1 MLYYVFMT
9 AHPGIACLPEISCS
23 LNNFHA
29 RLSLH
34 VLKRSVE
41 SRMLY
46 LDFVISGDQRGLA
59 PRGGFEPPT
68 FLLTAECSTVEL
80 PGNWTAISNHF
91 NTFRC
96 GLLHGNHARF
106 GPIGPNFETQTDFLS

>member
-9 AHPGIACLPEISCS
+9 ALLDIAGMAELRNPF
-23 LNNFHA
+23 NNFHA

-46 LDFVISGDQRGLA
+46 PNSVIA
-59 PRGGFEPPT
+59 
-68 FLLTAECSTVEL
+68 
-80 PGNWTAISNHF
+80 
-91 NTFRC
+91 
-96 GLLHGNHARF
+96 
-106 GPIGPNFETQTDFLS
+106 

>member
-46 LDFVISGDQRGLA
+46 LDFVIS
-59 PRGGFEPPT
+59 
-68 FLLTAECSTVEL
+68 
-80 PGNWTAISNHF
+80 
-91 NTFRC
+91 
-96 GLLHGNHARF
+96 
-106 GPIGPNFETQTDFLS
+106 